1 MSGRD
6 DAEPGFDERVDLQ
19 PPAVP
24 ELGEAVQQHD
34 QRPLAC
40 LDVVQLHVANVGV
53 ALTQSAEPVSLPL
66 ILWVYSSRPP
76 WELWQR

>member
-1 MSGRD
+1 MDSGSSGTAKKTAPHVRRD
-6 DAEPGFDERVDLQ
+6 DAEPRFGERVDLQ

-40 LDVVQLHVANVGV
+40 LDVVQLHVADVGV
-53 ALTQSAEPVSLPL
+53 ALT
-66 ILWVYSSRPP
+66 
-76 WELWQR
+76 